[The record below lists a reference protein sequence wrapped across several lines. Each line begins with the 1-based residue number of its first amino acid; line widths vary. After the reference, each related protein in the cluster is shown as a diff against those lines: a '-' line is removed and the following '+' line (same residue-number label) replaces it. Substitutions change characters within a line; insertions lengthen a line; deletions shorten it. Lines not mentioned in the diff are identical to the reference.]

1 MRIKSIHAFPRSTA
15 IAALRLMLDLD
26 GFCIRFSEIRMR
38 GLVTKLI
45 RGVILMQLIDGVRT
59 RQHLDEIEFL
69 SSSRYL
75 AMERLCE
82 ALAIGQGRGPL
93 SNMAHDERD
102 ALTDEASFMCDLWER
117 DTNVRDELSRRSATI
132 HQLLAEQSAIAR
144 RIASAEA
151 MMVASLGDA

>member
-1 MRIKSIHAFPRSTA
+1 
-15 IAALRLMLDLD
+15 
-26 GFCIRFSEIRMR
+26 
-38 GLVTKLI
+38 
-45 RGVILMQLIDGVRT
+45 
-59 RQHLDEIEFL
+59 
-69 SSSRYL
+69 
-75 AMERLCE
+75 
-82 ALAIGQGRGPL
+82 
-93 SNMAHDERD
+93 MAHDERD